1 MTMTE
6 TLFTVLGLPVTGFGL
21 GMAGA
26 LLASLAAELAWC
38 RARKVAYGVFIRF
51 AALAVP
57 LTLLCSRLLFV
68 LAESTYYITTLSNP
82 ALALRFWDGGY
93 SLVGALLGM
102 LLAAWAAEKLMRVP
116 GRLLVDGLALALPA
130 GILVERLCE
139 TGTGMGMGRSIAT
152 PALMFLGVE
161 DVYTGEWVH
170 PVYLYEA
177 ALAAIIGL
185 ALLAWV
191 LRRQGD
197 IGAPGD
203 LCGVFLLLFGV
214 TQMVMECLRNDL
226 HMVVHFVPV
235 QQVAEL
241 LMVLAVLAH
250 WWKRL
255 RRAQGV
261 KKGRT
266 LLVWP
271 VTAVCVGVAVAM
283 EFLVDRG
290 PDKLLYY
297 SVMSLCV
304 AVIAVLALGCRKR
317 SLQATR

>member
-1 MTMTE
+1 
-6 TLFTVLGLPVTGFGL
+6 
-21 GMAGA
+21 
-26 LLASLAAELAWC
+26 
-38 RARKVAYGVFIRF
+38 
-51 AALAVP
+51 
-57 LTLLCSRLLFV
+57 
-68 LAESTYYITTLSNP
+68 
-82 ALALRFWDGGY
+82 
-93 SLVGALLGM
+93 
-102 LLAAWAAEKLMRVP
+102 
-116 GRLLVDGLALALPA
+116 
-130 GILVERLCE
+130 
-139 TGTGMGMGRSIAT
+139 
-152 PALMFLGVE
+152 
-161 DVYTGEWVH
+161 
-170 PVYLYEA
+170 
-177 ALAAIIGL
+177 
-185 ALLAWV
+185 
-191 LRRQGD
+191 
-197 IGAPGD
+197 
-203 LCGVFLLLFGV
+203 
-214 TQMVMECLRNDL
+214 
-226 HMVVHFVPV
+226 MVVHFVPV

-317 SLQATR
+317 SLQAAR

>member
-1 MTMTE
+1 MTE

-191 LRRQGD
+191 LRRRGAT
-197 IGAPGD
+197 GAPGD

>member
-1 MTMTE
+1 MTE

-191 LRRQGD
+191 LRRRGD
-197 IGAPGD
+197 TGAPGD

-255 RRAQGV
+255 WRAQDV

-266 LLVWP
+266 LWIWP

-317 SLQATR
+317 SLQAAR

>member
-1 MTMTE
+1 MTD
-6 TLFTVLGLPVTGFGL
+6 TLLTVFGLPVTGFVL

-26 LLASLAAELAWC
+26 LLAALAAELAWC
-38 RARKVAYGVFIRF
+38 KARGVGYGTFIRF

-57 LTLLCSRLLFV
+57 LTLACSRLLFV
-68 LAESTYYITTLSNP
+68 LAESTYYLTTLSNP
-82 ALALRFWDGGY
+82 ALALRCWDGGY

-102 LLAAWAAEKLMRVP
+102 LLAAWAAEKLLRVP
-116 GRLLVDGLALALPA
+116 RRLLTDGLALALPA

-139 TGTGMGMGRSIAT
+139 TGTGMGMGKTIVT
-152 PALMFLGVE
+152 PALLFLGVE
-161 DVYTGEWVH
+161 DPFTGEWVH

-177 ALAAIIGL
+177 ALAALIGL
-185 ALLAWV
+185 GLLIWV
-191 LRRQGD
+191 LHRRGD
-197 IGAPGD
+197 TGAPGD
-203 LCGVFLLLFGV
+203 LCGVFVLLFGV
-214 TQMVMECLRNDL
+214 TQIVMECLRNDL

-250 WWKRL
+250 WQRRL
-255 RRAQGV
+255 SRV
-261 KKGRT
+261 PDMKKGRT
-266 LLVWP
+266 LWVWP
-271 VTAVCVGVAVAM
+271 VTLVCVGVAVAM

-304 AVIAVLALGCRKR
+304 AVIAALALLCRKR
-317 SLQATR
+317 SLRAAR

>member
-1 MTMTE
+1 MTMTD
-6 TLFTVLGLPVTGFGL
+6 TLFTVLGVPVTGFGL

-26 LLASLAAELAWC
+26 LLVALAVELAWC
-38 RARKVAYGVFIRF
+38 RARGVAYGAFIRF
-51 AALAVP
+51 AALSVP

-68 LAESTYYITTLSNP
+68 LAESTYYLTTLSNP

-102 LLAAWAAEKLMRVP
+102 LLAAWAAEKLLRIP
-116 GRLLVDGLALALPA
+116 RRLLVDGLALALPA

-139 TGTGMGMGRSIAT
+139 TGTGMGMGRAIAT
-152 PALMFLGVE
+152 PGLMFLGVE
-161 DVYTGEWVH
+161 DVFTGEWVH

-177 ALAAIIGL
+177 ALAGVIGL
-185 ALLAWV
+185 GLLAWA
-191 LRRQGD
+191 LRRRGNT
-197 IGAPGD
+197 GAPGD
-203 LCGVFLLLFGV
+203 LCGVFLLLFGC

-250 WWKRL
+250 WQRRL
-255 RRAQGV
+255 SRVPGM

-266 LLVWP
+266 LWVWP
-271 VTAVCVGVAVAM
+271 VVIVCVGVAVAM

-290 PDKLLYY
+290 PNKLLYY
-297 SVMSLCV
+297 SVMSLCM
-304 AVIAVLALGCRKR
+304 AVLVALGLTCRSR
-317 SLQATR
+317 SLPASR

>member
-1 MTMTE
+1 MTD

-26 LLASLAAELAWC
+26 LLITLAVELIWC
-38 RARKVAYGVFIRF
+38 KLFGLKYGIFIRF

-57 LTLLCSRLLFV
+57 LTFCCSRLLFG
-68 LAESTYYITTLSNP
+68 LTESSILSNLLLLYHF
-82 ALALRFWDGGY
+82 ADGGY

-102 LLAAWAAEKLMRVP
+102 LLAAWAAEKLLRVP
-116 GRLLVDGLALALPA
+116 RRLLTDGLALALPA

-139 TGTGMGMGRSIAT
+139 TGTGMGMGKTIAT
-152 PALMFLGVE
+152 PALLFLGVE
-161 DVYTGEWVH
+161 DPFTGEWVH

-177 ALAAIIGL
+177 ALAALIGL
-185 ALLAWV
+185 GLLIWV
-191 LRRQGD
+191 LHRRGD
-197 IGAPGD
+197 TGAPGD
-203 LCGVFLLLFGV
+203 LCGVFVLLFGV
-214 TQMVMECLRNDL
+214 TQIVMECLRNDL

-235 QQVAEL
+235 QQVTEL

-250 WWKRL
+250 WQRRL
-255 RRAQGV
+255 SRVPGMQ
-261 KKGRT
+261 KGRT
-266 LLVWP
+266 LWVWP
-271 VTAVCVGVAVAM
+271 VTLVCVGVAVAM

-304 AVIAVLALGCRKR
+304 AVIAALALLCRKR
-317 SLQATR
+317 SLRVAR